1 MAQIIAKDYM
11 KLSIHQKLS
20 VSIISVLFALSMSGC
35 SVVSGAFEG
44 MQNIVGLGEKG
55 TVIVYRA
62 QVRSSFAVVAADL
75 LEVKRGQTMDILEE
89 EDFEK
94 VKWYR
99 VRVHDEDN
107 TEGWIEAQNIIVGS
121 LLEKSKKL
129 AEEDKNLQSQAT
141 GELRAPTNL
150 RLSPEQKD
158 DNILFKLE
166 KKSDSETTF
175 DIVGWKYVPRQASP
189 DEANKPGGQGKK
201 NEEVESA
208 KDENH
213 VESLDEAYDIWYRVR
228 LDPSV
233 SPAPAGW
240 IFGRQVE
247 LRVPSDIVFYQ
258 TGLRKF
264 VTWQRLD
271 DIEEEKP
278 TSKDMPK
285 ISKPGSWVILM
296 RSNEVK
302 AKGGVEPDFDGILV
316 LAYDKFNEEH
326 YTIYRNEEVWGNIP
340 LRVDGIGDNKSF
352 YVNIKNA
359 AGALEEKRFSVVKD
373 QKGHL
378 KVIPPPDMVKEKKDD
393 K

>member
-1 MAQIIAKDYM
+1 MNSFIC
-11 KLSIHQKLS
+11 QKLTVII
-20 VSIISVLFALSMSGC
+20 VSILIALSMSGC
-35 SVVSGAFEG
+35 GMVSSVFEG
-44 MQNIVGLGEKG
+44 AQSMVGLSEKG

-62 QVRSSFAVVAADL
+62 QIRSSFAVVAADL

-89 EDFEK
+89 VDFEK

-107 TEGWIEAQNIIVGS
+107 TEGWIEAQNVIVGS

-129 AEEDKNLQSQAT
+129 ADEDKNLQSQAT

-166 KKSDSETTF
+166 KKSDSETSF
-175 DIVGWKYVPRQASP
+175 DIIGWKYVPRQAP
-189 DEANKPGGQGKK
+189 PEEANKPNAQPKK
-201 NEEVESA
+201 NEDVEAA
-208 KDENH
+208 KEENH
-213 VESLDEAYDIWYRVR
+213 VESLDEAYDIWYKVR
-228 LDPSV
+228 LDPAV

-271 DIEEEKP
+271 DVEDEKS

-296 RSNEVK
+296 RSSEVK

-326 YTIYRNEEVWGNIP
+326 YTIYRNEDVWGNIP
-340 LRVDGIGDNKSF
+340 LKVDGVGDNKSF

-359 AGALEEKRFSVVKD
+359 SGGMEEKRFSVVKD

-378 KVIPPPDMVKEKKDD
+378 KVIPPPDMVKDKKDD

>member
-1 MAQIIAKDYM
+1 M
-11 KLSIHQKLS
+11 
-20 VSIISVLFALSMSGC
+20 VSSL
-35 SVVSGAFEG
+35 FEG
-44 MQNIVGLGEKG
+44 AQSIVGLSEKG

-89 EDFEK
+89 VDFEK

-107 TEGWIEAQNIIVGS
+107 TEGWIEAQNVIVGS

-129 AEEDKNLQSQAT
+129 ADEDKNLQSQAT

-175 DIVGWKYVPRQASP
+175 EIVGWKYVPRQVAP
-189 DEANKPGGQGKK
+189 EEANKPNSQSKK
-201 NEEVESA
+201 NEEVEAA
-208 KDENH
+208 KEENH
-213 VESLDEAYDIWYRVR
+213 VDSLDETYDIWYRVR

-271 DIEEEKP
+271 DVENDDKA
-278 TSKDMPK
+278 SSRDMPK

-316 LAYDKFNEEH
+316 LAYDKYNEEH
-326 YTIYRNEEVWGNIP
+326 YTIYRNEDVWGNIP
-340 LRVDGIGDNKSF
+340 LRVDGQGDNKSF
-352 YVNIKNA
+352 FVNVKNS
-359 AGALEEKRFSVVKD
+359 AGVMEEKRFSVNKD
-373 QKGHL
+373 PKGHL
-378 KVIPPPDMVKEKKDD
+378 KVIPPADMVKDKKDD